1 MVEGEVQSH
10 LGLYGASGRSV
21 EAPLKRLIFNLDMG
35 LDMKKGALWQRRAP
49 LNTDTRVSASMKQ
62 SGRGSGHL
70 DKGLDDDRVAGNG
83 HLTN

>member
-1 MVEGEVQSH
+1 MVEGEVQAH

-21 EAPLKRLIFNLDMG
+21 EAPLKTVDLQSG
-35 LDMKKGALWQRRAP
+35 HGSGHEKGALWQRRAP

-62 SGRGSGHL
+62 NL

-83 HLTN
+83 HLSN